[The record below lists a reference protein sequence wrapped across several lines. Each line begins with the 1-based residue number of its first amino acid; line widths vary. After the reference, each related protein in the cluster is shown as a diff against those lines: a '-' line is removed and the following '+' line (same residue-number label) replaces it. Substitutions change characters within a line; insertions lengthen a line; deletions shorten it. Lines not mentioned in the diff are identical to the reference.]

1 MAIKSLG
8 ELAADKSLIGLLSF
22 KQNKKFGFSN
32 PKVVLG

>member
-1 MAIKSLG
+1 MVIESID
-8 ELAADKSLIGLLSF
+8 ELAADESLIGLLSF